1 MEKGLGFAED
11 LTEGF
16 GNPPFSRRSVVA
28 IVCLAVLEEFGE
40 IAAASLLLQR
50 KKVSPVSKFPQI
62 ISAICVRVRSL
73 NSIAYRSRSPIS
85 ANSVSGDDGSAVA
98 SNASTVGLESLIP
111 SNMSETLRT
120 W

>member
-1 MEKGLGFAED
+1 MRITRANVSGGVFGKGLGFAED

-40 IAAASLLLQR
+40 IAAASITEEGLPGL
-50 KKVSPVSKFPQI
+50 K
-62 ISAICVRVRSL
+62 ISADHIGDLRQGAFLEFHSL
-73 NSIAYRSRSPIS
+73 PEPQSYIS
-85 ANSVSGDDGSAVA
+85 QFGF
-98 SNASTVGLESLIP
+98 
-111 SNMSETLRT
+111 